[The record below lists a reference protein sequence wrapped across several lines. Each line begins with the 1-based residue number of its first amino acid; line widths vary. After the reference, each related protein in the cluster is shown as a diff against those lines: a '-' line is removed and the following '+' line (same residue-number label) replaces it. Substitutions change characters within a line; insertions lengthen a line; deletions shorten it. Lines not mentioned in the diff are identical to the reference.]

1 MKYTHLGAG
10 SGRQIRQAPKIR
22 TQTRLRLAGFTLVEL
37 VIAVAIVA
45 VIGVIAVPAYQD
57 YVDRAN
63 MAQSGVDITDISS
76 HLERF
81 FIDKNRY
88 PGSLS
93 EIGMDGLRDPWGNP
107 YRYLAI
113 LGGGFRVQTRVRKD
127 NNLVPINSDFD
138 LYSMGKDGRSS
149 IPLTA
154 PNSLDD
160 IVRANN
166 GRYVGSAK
174 DY

>member
-1 MKYTHLGAG
+1 
-10 SGRQIRQAPKIR
+10 
-22 TQTRLRLAGFTLVEL
+22 
-37 VIAVAIVA
+37 
-45 VIGVIAVPAYQD
+45 
-57 YVDRAN
+57 
-63 MAQSGVDITDISS
+63 MAQAGVDIAEISS
-76 HLERF
+76 HLERY

-88 PGSLS
+88 PGSLA
-93 EIGMDGLRDPWGNP
+93 ELGMDGLRDPWGNS

-149 IPLTA
+149 VPLTA

-160 IVRANN
+160 VIRANN
-166 GRYVGSAK
+166 GRYIGAAK